1 MSFIFMDE
9 SGDLGFD
16 FSKPGATSN
25 FLITFLFAKKKRPI
39 EKCVRKTHAG
49 LRKRFRKVGV
59 LHAYHEEPTTRKR
72 LLSCLAEKDCKI
84 MTIRLNKKK
93 VYTRL
98 QDEKSVLYN
107 YVTNILLDRIFTNR
121 LLLLSSNVEIVAS
134 RRETNRFLNQNFKS
148 YLRSQLAKNHGV
160 TVKISIRTPSEEKAL
175 QAVDFASWA
184 IFRKYEY
191 GDNAYYNII
200 SGKIVEENP
209 LFP

>member
-84 MTIRLNKKK
+84 MTIRESLINSDFPA
-93 VYTRL
+93 T
-98 QDEKSVLYN
+98 QGSV
-107 YVTNILLDRIFTNR
+107 
-121 LLLLSSNVEIVAS
+121 
-134 RRETNRFLNQNFKS
+134 
-148 YLRSQLAKNHGV
+148 
-160 TVKISIRTPSEEKAL
+160 
-175 QAVDFASWA
+175 A
-184 IFRKYEY
+184 IF
-191 GDNAYYNII
+191 DNC
-200 SGKIVEENP
+200 KV
-209 LFP
+209 LKM